1 MNEPD
6 PILLPATAAPAQAD
20 LDPAACA
27 ARLAELFPAVFTP
40 GAPKPLKL
48 RIQGD
53 IQQRAP
59 GVFTKRSL
67 SAFLHR
73 HTTSNAYLR
82 ALVAAPTRSDL
93 DGAPAGEVSAEHRD
107 AAQAELDRRRALRD
121 VKREAEWTARREV
134 ERDERRE
141 ARAVEREAT
150 KALRADEA
158 ARREREALAR
168 AWHAATLSRA
178 NFCALKG
185 ITEAQLDAA
194 LAQPA
199 QGEPIVRHAPRP
211 DRPRH
216 DRPLAQRPRR
226 GKP

>member
-1 MNEPD
+1 MTDAD
-6 PILLPATAAPAQAD
+6 PTPPPAAAPAHAD

-40 GAPKPLKL
+40 GAPRPLKL

-67 SAFLHR
+67 SVFLHR

-82 ALVAAPTRSDL
+82 ALVAAPNRSDL
-93 DGAPAGEVSAEHRD
+93 DGEPAGEVSAEHRQ
-107 AAQAELDRRRALRD
+107 AAQAELDRRRALHEAR
-121 VKREAEWTARREV
+121 REAERAARREAGHTA
-134 ERDERRE
+134 RDAERR
-141 ARAVEREAT
+141 AIQAWH
-150 KALRADEA
+150 ADEA
-158 ARREREALAR
+158 ARRERDALAR
-168 AWHAATLSRA
+168 AWHATTLGRA

-194 LAQPA
+194 LAQA
-199 QGEPIVRHAPRP
+199 GADKPIVRTAPV
-211 DRPRH
+211 H
-216 DRPLAQRPRR
+216 DRPAPQRPPRQPPQGRR
-226 GKP
+226 